1 MGDASSSLAAR
12 ASKQSEIKAKIESMG
27 DDISAKAN
35 EQNLSREENMQIS
48 GKEARYMM
56 MQKLAR
62 ESRVSA
68 RFYITLKV
76 LWRSGVIL

>member
-1 MGDASSSLAAR
+1 MAAR

-27 DDISAKAN
+27 DDISAKAS

-62 ESRVSA
+62 ESRVST
-68 RFYITLKV
+68 RLSICLSFI
-76 LWRSGVIL
+76 